1 MSLQELLREQQS
13 IAAEQRSMRTE
24 FNQLRRKIDDY
35 IKSEMQRLS
44 SRLDANEA
52 RIARL
57 AGAPDSQGMDEATKS
72 LDGAAR
78 SLFETAVVKPT
89 ASRAARTERTANSN
103 SGPAS
108 RPPPQLPIQGQ
119 KASFMQAASDRQA
132 KENTAWKAKLDT
144 MASTEEKLKHA
155 CQHAPSSDVWEEP
168 GETKV
173 SNTVL
178 DHAEEALRRCFEK
191 TKEFQRYENNPL
203 LALNNLFN
211 RLDRN
216 HSGKLDRGEFAN
228 LCSVLDF
235 HANNDLMSALFRRYD
250 LDRSN
255 YIKMDEFGRMLFKVS
270 GDKEGKALSTIA
282 KLRAALALRAGGFET
297 LKAMGSQFRIMDHN
311 HSNELSKEE
320 FSTALDVLLGCFNLH
335 FSAAEKLNLF
345 QQFDRDSSG
354 SVDYDEFVRGIR
366 GDMNEFR
373 LEWVD
378 KAFSILDKDGSGVVE
393 TSEMS
398 KTYDVSQNPAVK
410 SGKVTPQQAI
420 TQFMQHFDANSDG
433 RITREEFLEN
443 YQWVSAS
450 IDSDD
455 YFELMMRNAW
465 HIAGGE
471 GWCANTS
478 NLRVLVK
485 HTRSPDEVVCVL
497 NDLGMPREPQQ
508 RTPWVIAR
516 LREQGVKDIAKIEF
530 CG

>member
-1 MSLQELLREQQS
+1 
-13 IAAEQRSMRTE
+13 MRTE

-78 SLFETAVVKPT
+78 SLFETAVVKPA

-132 KENTAWKAKLDT
+132 KENTAWK
-144 MASTEEKLKHA
+144 LKHA

-191 TKEFQRYENNPL
+191 TREFQRYENNPL

-211 RLDRN
+211 QLDRN

-366 GDMNEFR
+366 GDMNEVR

-465 HIAGGE
+465 HIPEGE

-485 HTRSPDEVVCVL
+485 HTRSPDEADE
-497 NDLGMPREPQQ
+497 DLPMQ
-508 RTPWVIAR
+508 
-516 LREQGVKDIAKIEF
+516 
-530 CG
+530 